1 MSMPTVLL
9 INGYRFFFFS
19 NEKNEPLHIHIEKA
33 EKYAK
38 FWIDPLFV
46 AINYGFTSKEL
57 REISEIIDNNEIHI
71 RDKWFSKDM
80 LFVHLQDGRE
90 IGVPLLWFPRLRK
103 ASEEELND
111 WRLIGNGVGI
121 HWESIDEDI
130 SISALL

>member
-1 MSMPTVLL
+1 MSTLVNKSTNVL
-9 INGYRFFFFS
+9 
-19 NEKNEPLHIHIEKA
+19 A
-33 EKYAK
+33 
-38 FWIDPLFV
+38 
-46 AINYGFTSKEL
+46 SKV
-57 REISEIIDNNEIHI
+57 
-71 RDKWFSKDM
+71 WFSKDM

-103 ASEEELND
+103 ASEEQLNE